1 MKHALLLSLA
11 ALAWAGCAHHVG
23 FHSSH
28 LGFDTTPHY
37 AQPSAI
43 PCYGKGPVHYTSY
56 YGSDAKWHY
65 FESHHDLKLKRYMVP
80 RASLPGWSPVFPV
93 GKGKLYIDRDAQGR
107 LHSLLPEV
115 RR

>member
-1 MKHALLLSLA
+1 MRHSILISLL
-11 ALAWAGCAHHVG
+11 ALALSGCAHHVG

-43 PCYGKGPVHYTSY
+43 PCRGKGPLHYTTY

-65 FESHHDLKLKRYMVP
+65 FESHHDLKLARYMVP
-80 RASLPGWSPVFPV
+80 RWSLPGWRPVFPV
-93 GKGKLYIDRDAQGR
+93 NQAKVYVKRTAAGKLVVAD
-107 LHSLLPEV
+107 
-115 RR
+115 